1 MVWRKKPDFSDY
13 PDSLQAREE
22 NAKRYEV
29 SMSQASPSNSY
40 GFRAELQ
47 SSDVARELKQSQRP
61 ASHQDVEKSAVTNEN
76 ANTQF
81 ATLNQRIDDL
91 FGSMNKISDER
102 FEAVKVQFGSV
113 NSRIDDMAKHIDK
126 RFDNIEKLS
135 DERFEAV
142 KVLFGSVNSRIDD
155 MEKHTAEHFEMVN
168 QQVGAIN
175 SRLDGLEKRTT
186 EQFSKIEE
194 RLRPLENVES
204 RLVIKLSGVLIGLL
218 TLFFA
223 VLRYSLK

>member
-102 FEAVKVQFGSV
+102 FEAVKV
-113 NSRIDDMAKHIDK
+113 
-126 RFDNIEKLS
+126 
-135 DERFEAV
+135 
-142 KVLFGSVNSRIDD
+142 LFGSVNSRIDD